1 MNTIIEISQRLT
13 TFVLCAAVA
22 GSLYIPI
29 SAQAGATLKDINFD
43 GVNQTNACGTC
54 SPPDTHGA
62 IGTTQ
67 FVQIVNRRVLV
78 YAKTPVAGTTAP
90 TLLKSS
96 SLASFF
102 GYTAQPLFDPRIVY
116 DSTANRWVIT
126 AEAMPESATVQRQFI
141 AVSRTADAT
150 GAFFVR
156 NIDVNIR
163 NNSDFWDYPQL
174 GISENAI
181 LITANIFQSPPPN
194 PGPFLHST
202 LISIAKAP
210 FYNNGTLSFRRFTGL
225 SASSLAP
232 PIVVGP
238 SNGNTY
244 LISAPSSGSVL
255 KLYTLQ
261 NAGTNDVLTGP
272 IDIAV
277 KPYVV
282 PPSASQPG
290 TTVKLDTLNSR
301 FVNASLQKGDALWQ
315 IHTVS
320 GGGLPTPRYYLIDLG
335 QKNVAWSN
343 LFYASPTSNDFNA
356 SVTAT
361 PGGIGLVTWSSTD
374 TNTMPQVRFAA
385 QDVFGPFIT
394 VFYGSPAYTS
404 PTFYA
409 PTGAVVARWGD
420 YSAITIDPSDTSKA
434 WGTNQTVNSQTVW
447 GSRIFKIGVP

>member
-1 MNTIIEISQRLT
+1 MNSKIKISQRLT
-13 TFVLCAAVA
+13 TFALCTAVA
-22 GSLYIPI
+22 GSLCIPI
-29 SAQAGATLKDINFD
+29 SARAGATLKDINFD

-62 IGTTQ
+62 VGTTQ
-67 FVQIVNRRVLV
+67 FVQIVSRRVLV
-78 YAKTPVAGTTAP
+78 YSKTPVAGTTAP

-102 GYTAQPLFDPRIVY
+102 NYTAQPLFDPRVVY
-116 DSTANRWVIT
+116 DSAANRWVMT

-150 GAFFVR
+150 GAFFIR
-156 NIDVNIR
+156 NIDVNVR

-210 FYNNGTLSFRRFTGL
+210 LYNGTLSFRRFNGL
-225 SASSLAP
+225 PAFSLAP
-232 PIVVGP
+232 PVVVGP
-238 SNGNTY
+238 SNSNTY
-244 LISAPSSGSVL
+244 LISAPPNGSVL

-261 NAGTNDVLTGP
+261 NAGTNNVLTGP

-277 KPYVV
+277 TPYVT

-290 TTVKLDTLNSR
+290 TTVKLDTLGSR
-301 FVNASLQKGDALWQ
+301 FVNASLQKGDAPWQ
-315 IHTVS
+315 IHTIS
-320 GGGLPTPRYYLIDLG
+320 GGGLPTPRYYLIDLV

-343 LFYASPTSNDFNA
+343 LFYASSTSNDFNA
-356 SVTAT
+356 SVTVT
-361 PGGIGLVTWSSTD
+361 PG
-374 TNTMPQVRFAA
+374 A
-385 QDVFGPFIT
+385 Q
-394 VFYGSPAYTS
+394 
-404 PTFYA
+404 
-409 PTGAVVARWGD
+409 
-420 YSAITIDPSDTSKA
+420 A
-434 WGTNQTVNSQTVW
+434 W
-447 GSRIFKIGVP
+447 